1 MPVTTSKTSA
11 GRADWLLDS
20 GPLVALLS
28 KTDSAHA
35 ACVSALERFHGHLI
49 TTEPVLTEAMHLV
62 RRVPGGQDACLAF
75 FLQGA
80 AVLVPMTAERLSTCK
95 ALVER
100 YRDVPMDFADATL
113 VALAEELG
121 LAAVFTLDRRGFATY
136 RWRKTRRFEIVP

>member
-1 MPVTTSKTSA
+1 MTTSKTSA
-11 GRADWLLDS
+11 GHDDWLLDT

-62 RRVPGGQDACLAF
+62 RRAPGAQAACLDF

-80 AVLVPMTAERLSTCK
+80 AVLVPMTAERLAVCK
-95 ALVER
+95 ALATR
-100 YRDVPMDFADATL
+100 YHDVPMDFADATL
-113 VALAEELG
+113 VALAEEFG
-121 LAAVFTLDRRGFATY
+121 LPAVFTLDRRGFATY
-136 RWRKTRRFEIVP
+136 RWRKTRRFDLVP

>member
-1 MPVTTSKTSA
+1 MTISKTSA
-11 GRADWLLDS
+11 AHGDWLLDT

-28 KTDSAHA
+28 RSDSAHA
-35 ACVSALERFHGHLI
+35 ACVSALDGFHGHLI

-62 RRVPGGQDACLAF
+62 RRQPGAQDACLEF
-75 FLQGA
+75 FLQGG
-80 AVLVPMTAERLSTCK
+80 AVLVAITAERLASCK
-95 ALVER
+95 VLVTR

-121 LAAVFTLDRRGFATY
+121 LTAVFTLDRRGFTTY